1 MVLALEQALW
11 GGSCRWYMT
20 RAVSPAAAVAAVPCS
35 VLAAWETQSAP
46 DGTPCVHSMLAMA
59 VASTLA
65 LWAVAGAWVL
75 PMSNPNPIDRYWS
88 RAVFDS
94 SVSRRLLRREEGSGR
109 TDTFA

>member
-1 MVLALEQALW
+1 
-11 GGSCRWYMT
+11 MT
-20 RAVSPAAAVAAVPCS
+20 RAVLSSSVSPAAAAVAVPCS
-35 VLAAWETQSAP
+35 VLAEWETQSAL
-46 DGTPCVHSMLAMA
+46 DETPCVHSMLAMV